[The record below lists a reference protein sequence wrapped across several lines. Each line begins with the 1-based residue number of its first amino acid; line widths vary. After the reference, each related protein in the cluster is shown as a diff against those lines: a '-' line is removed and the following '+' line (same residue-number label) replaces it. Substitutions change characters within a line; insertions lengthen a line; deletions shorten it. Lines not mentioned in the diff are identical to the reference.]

1 MQTSTHST
9 IRVLVL
15 RGDSNVETSVDPSAT
30 ASNILRHDPM
40 LRVTT
45 RTVAADQATQL
56 ATRVRPDV
64 ILLEAVDNP
73 VDMVSQLDD
82 ALGDTPVLVLLEAT
96 EQDRAPACVVA
107 GARGCVVRPF
117 DLDALVETILQVHD
131 KATRRRQLQA
141 QRPAQTQKAGHLVA
155 VRGTKGGVG
164 ATAIATNLAVSI
176 QRGTGLPTVLV
187 DGHLFGADVPAAL
200 NVVHARSVADLVPH
214 LDRLDDD
221 LINTTLA
228 KHASGIS
235 VLAAPTEFE
244 QAESIRASDFHR
256 VLDALRSRF
265 AYVVVDCAPSVD
277 QITLTA
283 MDMADTFLLITTPE
297 IAALKNAARVVQ
309 LGMRLGYSEQKMRLV
324 VNRFDLPWAIA
335 PSEFE
340 HHLEYRTS
348 FRLPNDTAVGRAL
361 TRGEPLVVLQAG
373 SPGARALNRL
383 ARTVVENRGW
393 EGQPRPAR
401 RGLLSVLGWR
411 PFARSKRP
419 ALHAGLEAA

>member
-15 RGDSNVETSVDPSAT
+15 RGDSTLETSVDPSAT

-200 NVVHARSVADLVPH
+200 NVVQ
-214 LDRLDDD
+214 
-221 LINTTLA
+221 
-228 KHASGIS
+228 
-235 VLAAPTEFE
+235 APTEFE

-256 VLDALRSRF
+256 VLDALRSQF
-265 AYVVVDCAPSVD
+265 AYVVVDCPPSVD
-277 QITLTA
+277 QITLTT

-361 TRGEPLVVLQAG
+361 TRGEPLVVLQAS

-383 ARTVVENRGW
+383 ARSVVENRGW

-419 ALHAGLEAA
+419 ALHAGVEAA